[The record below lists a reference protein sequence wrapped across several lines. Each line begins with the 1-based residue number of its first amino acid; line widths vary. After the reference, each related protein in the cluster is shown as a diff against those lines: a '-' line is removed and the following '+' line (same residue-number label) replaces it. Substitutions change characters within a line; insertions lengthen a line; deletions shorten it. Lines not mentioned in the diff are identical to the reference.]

1 MGATPVDVD
10 LMRSPIRR
18 HGASLLAGL
27 LLVTLARPVA
37 AAPPAFDGT
46 TVLQAEANL
55 GSLVNAERTAQGLI
69 ALPPDPAV
77 MAIARERAETM
88 AATDL
93 MSHQNPDGSDVFAAI
108 AASGIP
114 WFAAGEVLVWN
125 SYAEETE
132 STANA
137 VAAWFGSPEHRS
149 VLLSGDFNYAGFG
162 AAVSPT
168 SGNRYYAGVLVR
180 RTDRS
185 AAWARAGVTSM
196 RIIDPSR
203 VRVTVRWTG
212 GDMRLQVLTAGL
224 RNYEVQRRVAGG
236 AWRPLGFRTGTSVTE
251 TLPRARTYQFRIRAR
266 DRVGNSGPWTVV
278 TVKV

>member
-10 LMRSPIRR
+10 LMRFPFRR

-37 AAPPAFDGT
+37 AALPVFDRT
-46 TVLQAEANL
+46 TVLQAEAHL
-55 GSLVNAERTAQGLI
+55 GSLVNAERIAQGLV
-69 ALPPDPAV
+69 ALQLDPAV

-88 AATDL
+88 ATTDL
-93 MSHQNPDGSDVFAAI
+93 MSHQNPDGSDVF

-125 SYAEETE
+125 SHAEEAE
-132 STANA
+132 STTNA

-149 VLLSGDFNYAGFG
+149 LLLSTDFNYAGFG

-185 AAWARAGVTSM
+185 AAWATAGVTSM

-212 GDMRLQVLTAGL
+212 GDIRLQVLTAGL

-236 AWRPLGFRTGTSVTE
+236 VWRPLGFRTRTSVTE
-251 TLPRARTYQFRIRAR
+251 TLPRSRTYQYRIRAR